1 MFPIFRGGIS
11 AGGKSEAEY
20 LKQRVGSRS
29 QKHNIVK
36 TNKSTI
42 YKYIPLLATLRG
54 YQREDL
60 RGDLT
65 AGVTVAIMLIPQ
77 GMAYAVLAGM
87 PPVYG
92 LYASIVP
99 LLLYALLGTSR
110 QLAVGPVAM
119 VSLLVVAGVGE
130 LAEVGSNRF
139 IHLAIM
145 TALGVGVFQFLMGIF
160 RMGFLVNFLSH
171 PVLSGFAS
179 AAAIIIGASQL
190 SNLLG
195 LDLARS
201 NQVHDILY
209 GAIRNIGNIDPGT
222 AIIGIGS
229 VVSIILLKK
238 WKKTFPSA
246 LFVVVV
252 GTVAT
257 ALFGLNGQG
266 VSIVGNVPQ
275 GLPSLE
281 MPGFSWSDYRALL
294 PIILVISLVS
304 YMESIAVAKA
314 IANKRGYKVDAN
326 QELIALGGA
335 NLGGAFFQS
344 FPTTG
349 GFSRTAVND
358 QSGAKTTLA
367 SVITAVL
374 IGITVLFLTP
384 LFYYLPNAVLAAI
397 IMVAVA
403 GLFDA
408 KEMIHLWKTDKK
420 DLAMLSATFLAT
432 LLLGIE
438 EGIGIGVL
446 LSLVMVIYTSTTPHT
461 TEVGRLGNTQNFRN
475 TNRYP
480 EAKTEPGILI
490 YRFDSNLYF
499 ANVEHFR
506 ESMEEKI
513 DQRGEE
519 LSLVILD
526 ASAITNIDSTGLH
539 TLNELIKDLRLRRIT
554 FYIAGVIGPVR
565 DKLKRCGI
573 TESMGEE
580 NFFFDVSDAVAFY
593 HDTDKPESERSFSP
607 LQTNI

>member
-1 MFPIFRGGIS
+1 MPDIKNHITKFVPILKTIQNYNQ
-11 AGGKSEAEY
+11 EAF
-20 LKQRVGSRS
+20 K
-29 QKHNIVK
+29 
-36 TNKSTI
+36 
-42 YKYIPLLATLRG
+42 
-54 YQREDL
+54 
-60 RGDLT
+60 GDLT

-77 GMAYAVLAGM
+77 GMAYALLAGM

-92 LYASIVP
+92 LYASIIPV
-99 LLLYALLGTSR
+99 LLYAILGSSR

-119 VSLLVVAGVGE
+119 VSLLIVAGVGE
-130 LAEVGSNRF
+130 LADAGSDRF

-145 TALGVGVFQFLMGIF
+145 TALGVGTVQFLMGLF

-171 PVLSGFAS
+171 PVLSGFTS
-179 AAAIIIGASQL
+179 AAALIIGASQI

-195 LDLARS
+195 LDLERS
-201 NQVHDILY
+201 KQVHDILI
-209 GAIRNIGNIDPGT
+209 GAFQNIGNINMVT
-222 AIIGIGS
+222 AAIGIGS
-229 VVSIILLKK
+229 VASIMLLKK

-246 LFVVVV
+246 LFVVVA
-252 GTVAT
+252 GTLVT
-257 ALFGLNGQG
+257 AFFGLNNAG
-266 VSIVGNVPQ
+266 VSIVGNVPE
-275 GLPSLE
+275 GLPSFQ
-281 MPGFSWSDYRALL
+281 MPGLSLNDFRSLL

-335 NLGGAFFQS
+335 NLGGAFFQA

-384 LFYYLPNAVLAAI
+384 LFYYLPSAVLAAI

-408 KEMIHLWKTDKK
+408 EEMMHLWKTDKK
-420 DLAMLSATFLAT
+420 DLAMLSVTFLAT
-432 LLLGIE
+432 LFLGIE

-446 LSLVMVIYTSTTPHT
+446 LSLIMVIYTSTRPHS

-475 TNRYP
+475 INRYP
-480 EAKTEPGILI
+480 EARTEPEILI
-490 YRFDSNLYF
+490 FRFDSNLYF

-506 ESMEEKI
+506 ESIEEKVN
-513 DQRGEE
+513 QRGQK
-519 LSLVILD
+519 LSIVILD
-526 ASAITNIDSTGLH
+526 ASAINNIDSTGMH
-539 TLNELIKDLRLRRIT
+539 ALNELIKYLRTRGIT
-554 FYIAGVIGPVR
+554 FYLAGVIGPVR
-565 DKLKRCGI
+565 DKLKKSGI

-580 NFFFDVSDAVAFY
+580 NFFFDVNDAVAFY
-593 HDTDKPESERSFSP
+593 HQSDKAASDRNFSP
-607 LQTNI
+607 LQTNV

>member
-1 MFPIFRGGIS
+1 MKI
-11 AGGKSEAEY
+11 
-20 LKQRVGSRS
+20 
-29 QKHNIVK
+29 
-36 TNKSTI
+36 NKSNI
-42 YKYIPLLATLRG
+42 FKFIPLLATLRD
-54 YQREDL
+54 YQKKDL
-60 RGDLT
+60 RGDFT
-65 AGVTVAIMLIPQ
+65 AGITVAIMLIPQ

-119 VSLLVVAGVGE
+119 VSLLIVAGVGE
-130 LAEVGSNRF
+130 LADVGSDRF

-171 PVLSGFAS
+171 PVLSGFTS
-179 AAAIIIGASQL
+179 AAALIIGASQI

-201 NQVHDILY
+201 KQVHDIVY
-209 GAIRNIGNIDPGT
+209 GAIQNIGNIDPVT
-222 AIIGIGS
+222 AVIGIGS
-229 VVSIILLKK
+229 VISIILLKK

-246 LFVVVV
+246 LFVVVA
-252 GTVAT
+252 GTVVT
-257 ALFGLNGQG
+257 ALLGLNGQG
-266 VSIVGNVPQ
+266 VSIVGDVPQ

-281 MPGFSWSDYRALL
+281 MPGLSWSDYSALL

-358 QSGAKTTLA
+358 QSGAKTTVA
-367 SVITAVL
+367 SVITAIL
-374 IGITVLFLTP
+374 IGFTVLFLTP
-384 LFYYLPNAVLAAI
+384 LFYYLPSAVLAAI

-420 DLAMLSATFLAT
+420 DLAMLGVTFLAT

-446 LSLVMVIYTSTTPHT
+446 LSLVMVIYTSTKPHS
-461 TEVGRLGNTQNFRN
+461 TEVGRLGKTQNFRN
-475 TNRYP
+475 VNRYP
-480 EAKTEPGILI
+480 EAKTEPEILI

-526 ASAITNIDSTGLH
+526 ASAITNIDSTGVH
-539 TLNELIKDLRLRRIT
+539 TLNELIKDLRTRRIA

-573 TESMGEE
+573 TKSMGEE
-580 NFFFDVSDAVAFY
+580 NFFFDVADAVAFY
-593 HDTDKPESERSFSP
+593 HNIDESESEHSFSP
-607 LQTNI
+607 LQSNI

>member
-1 MFPIFRGGIS
+1 MSNILNHIAKFIPI
-11 AGGKSEAEY
+11 
-20 LKQRVGSRS
+20 LK
-29 QKHNIVK
+29 
-36 TNKSTI
+36 TI
-42 YKYIPLLATLRG
+42 QTYDQETFK
-54 YQREDL
+54 
-60 RGDLT
+60 GDLT

-77 GMAYAVLAGM
+77 GMAYALLAGM

-92 LYASIVP
+92 LYASIIPV
-99 LLLYALLGTSR
+99 LIYAILGSSR

-119 VSLLVVAGVGE
+119 VSLLIVAGVGE
-130 LAEVGSNRF
+130 LADAGSDRF

-145 TALGVGVFQFLMGIF
+145 TALGVGTVQFLMGVF

-171 PVLSGFAS
+171 PVLSGFTS
-179 AAAIIIGASQL
+179 AAALIIGASQL

-195 LDLARS
+195 LDLERS
-201 NQVHDILY
+201 KQVHEILI
-209 GAIRNIGNIDPGT
+209 GAYQNIGNINLIT
-222 AIIGIGS
+222 AAIGIGS
-229 VVSIILLKK
+229 VVSIMMLKK

-246 LFVVVV
+246 LFVVVA
-252 GTVAT
+252 GTLIT
-257 ALFGLNGQG
+257 AFFGLNTMG
-266 VSIVGNVPQ
+266 VSIVGNVPD
-275 GLPSLE
+275 GLPSLQ
-281 MPGFSWSDYRALL
+281 MPGLSLGDFRSLL

-384 LFYYLPNAVLAAI
+384 LFYYLPSAVLAAI

-408 KEMIHLWKTDKK
+408 EEMVHLWETEKK
-420 DLAMLSATFLAT
+420 DLAMLSVTFLAT
-432 LLLGIE
+432 LFLGIE

-446 LSLVMVIYTSTTPHT
+446 LSLIMVIYTSTRPHS
-461 TEVGRLGNTQNFRN
+461 TELGRLGDTQNFRN
-475 TNRYP
+475 TDRYP

-490 YRFDSNLYF
+490 FRFDSNLYF

-506 ESMEEKI
+506 ESIEEKVNE
-513 DQRGEE
+513 RGQK
-519 LSLVILD
+519 LSVVILD
-526 ASAITNIDSTGLH
+526 ASAINNVDSTGMHALS
-539 TLNELIKDLRLRRIT
+539 ELIKFLRTRGIA
-554 FYIAGVIGPVR
+554 FYLAGVIGPVR
-565 DKLKRCGI
+565 DKLKRSGI
-573 TESMGEE
+573 TETMGEE
-580 NFFFDVSDAVAFY
+580 NFFFDVNDAVAFY
-593 HDTDKPESERSFSP
+593 HETDEAASGRNFSP
-607 LQTNI
+607 LQTNV

>member
-1 MFPIFRGGIS
+1 LS
-11 AGGKSEAEY
+11 
-20 LKQRVGSRS
+20 
-29 QKHNIVK
+29 NILDHITKFIPVL
-36 TNKSTI
+36 NTI
-42 YKYIPLLATLRG
+42 QTYDKDAFK
-54 YQREDL
+54 
-60 RGDLT
+60 GDLT

-99 LLLYALLGTSR
+99 LLIYALLGTSG

-119 VSLLVVAGVGE
+119 VSLLIVAGVGE
-130 LAEVGSNRF
+130 IAEVGSDRF

-171 PVLSGFAS
+171 PVLSGFTS
-179 AAAIIIGASQL
+179 AAALIIGASQI
-190 SNLLG
+190 SNLIG

-201 NQVHDILY
+201 KQVHNILY
-209 GAIRNIGNIDPGT
+209 GAVQNIGNIDPAT

-229 VVSIILLKK
+229 VAIIILLKK

-246 LFVVVV
+246 LFVVVA
-252 GTVAT
+252 GTAAT
-257 ALFGLNGQG
+257 ALLSLNGQG
-266 VSIVGNVPQ
+266 VSIVGTVPQ
-275 GLPSLE
+275 GLPSLDF
-281 MPGFSWSDYRALL
+281 PGLSWNEYNALL
-294 PIILVISLVS
+294 PIILVITLVS

-314 IANKRGYKVDAN
+314 IANKSGYKVDAN

-335 NLGGAFFQS
+335 NIGGAFFQA

-349 GFSRTAVND
+349 GFSRTAVNN

-367 SVITAVL
+367 SVITALL

-403 GLFDA
+403 GLFDVE
-408 KEMIHLWKTDKK
+408 EMVHLWKTDKK
-420 DLAMLSATFLAT
+420 DLAMLSVTFLAT
-432 LLLGIE
+432 LFLGIE

-446 LSLVMVIYTSTTPHT
+446 LSLLMVIYSSTTPHT

-475 TNRYP
+475 IKRYP

-506 ESMEEKI
+506 ESIQEKI
-513 DQRGEE
+513 DQRGEH

-526 ASAITNIDSTGLH
+526 ASAITNIDSTGVN
-539 TLNELIKDLRLRRIT
+539 TLNELIEDLRIRRIS
-554 FYIAGVIGPVR
+554 FYMAGLIGPVR
-565 DKLKRCGI
+565 DKLKTAGI
-573 TESMGEE
+573 TETMGEE
-580 NFFFDVSDAVAFY
+580 NFFFDVGNALAFFN
-593 HDTDKPESERSFSP
+593 DSGKAEAEQQFSP
-607 LQTNI
+607 LQTNN